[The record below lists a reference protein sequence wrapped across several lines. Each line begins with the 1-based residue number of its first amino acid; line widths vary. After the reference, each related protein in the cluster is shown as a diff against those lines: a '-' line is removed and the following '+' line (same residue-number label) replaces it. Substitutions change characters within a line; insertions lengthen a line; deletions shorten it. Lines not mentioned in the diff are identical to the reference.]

1 MNERDEFDR
10 VMSRLLSAS
19 TATAESEGQRR
30 ELESMV
36 AAMRSMRDANAGAG
50 AGPVGGGDVGNGG
63 GDVGSG
69 SGGGGNAEEEEAWSH
84 YEASLSSIAG
94 QLAAGGPAVSRA
106 AYADRDYWLHRL
118 SDAALQREYVRQ
130 SEIYLEPSTAAA
142 LRGMAEMLL
151 IKIGELMT
159 KPAHARRAIGERQ
172 RSEQE
177 RAERQLEA
185 RAPKAEEIRRDDE

>member
-1 MNERDEFDR
+1 M
-10 VMSRLLSAS
+10 
-19 TATAESEGQRR
+19 
-30 ELESMV
+30 
-36 AAMRSMRDANAGAG
+36 
-50 AGPVGGGDVGNGG
+50 
-63 GDVGSG
+63 
-69 SGGGGNAEEEEAWSH
+69 
-84 YEASLSSIAG
+84 
-94 QLAAGGPAVSRA
+94 SRA

-185 RAPKAEEIRRDDE
+185 